1 MINKVIGKGRNTEL
15 QLGKIFIFIKLIL
28 IYNFFAFLSYDHF
41 SSSWQNLKFM
51 NMKEILN
58 FPN

>member
-1 MINKVIGKGRNTEL
+1 MLSKVIGEKRNTEL
-15 QLGKIFIFIKLIL
+15 QLGQIFIFIKLIL
-28 IYNFFAFLSYDHF
+28 TYNFFCLLSYDHF
-41 SSSWQNLKFM
+41 SSSWQKLKFM

>member
-1 MINKVIGKGRNTEL
+1 MINKVIGKRRNTEL
-15 QLGKIFIFIKLIL
+15 GLGQIFIFFKLIL
-28 IYNFFAFLSYDHF
+28 TYFFAFLSYYHF
-41 SSSWQNLKFM
+41 SSSWQKLKFM